1 MEKENEKVNEKI
13 KNKKLSK
20 KALVKYLEENH
31 KNTETLKK
39 YLKTSLRLINGFGHI
54 NTQVKTYNEKN
65 KFNLKE
71 FVVENIKIIEDIMKI
86 KGRNIIIDIPKNI
99 KLSISK
105 SKLLQVLLNLIKNA
119 MTHGLK
125 NKENGEIKISAK
137 KEKNIILS
145 IRDNGKG
152 IKKEYIKKIFDKN
165 FKISESGSGLGL
177 FIVKEIV
184 KNDFKGKIDVN
195 SQLNDYTEFIIKIPE
210 KGVVNE

>member
-1 MEKENEKVNEKI
+1 MEKENKKVNEKI

-20 KALVKYLEENH
+20 KDLVKYLENNH

-54 NTQVKTYNEKN
+54 NTQVETYKERH
-65 KFNLKE
+65 KFNLKD
-71 FVVENIKIIEDIMKI
+71 FIAENIKIIEDIMKI
-86 KGRNIIIDIPKNI
+86 KGHSIIIDIPENI
-99 KLSISK
+99 TLRISK
-105 SKLLQVLLNLIKNA
+105 SKLLQVLLNLIKNT
-119 MTHGLK
+119 MTHGFED
-125 NKENGEIKISAK
+125 KEEGEIKISAK

-152 IKKEYIKKIFDKN
+152 IKKDYIKKIFDKN

-195 SQLNDYTEFIIKIPE
+195 SELNEFTEFIIKIPE